1 MQALPLPG
9 GYGYDS
15 KPVDEFE
22 PPSYDEIAREET
34 PPYMENTVV
43 TTSIGEDGDVL
54 IEGLP
59 VGDALTFFVNM
70 LFSIAFDF
78 VGYMLTTMLAT
89 NHAAMHGSRSGLGFT
104 LIRYGFLLKA
114 KTREAELIAYQYDP
128 DNFDQEERVAQQNEW
143 VAYTMIVIGFFV
155 MLRANAE
162 FVRAQRLKAVI
173 LATSDLSTA

>member
-54 IEGLP
+54 IEGMFLNLC
-59 VGDALTFFVNM
+59 VCVCVFFV
-70 LFSIAFDF
+70 
-78 VGYMLTTMLAT
+78 
-89 NHAAMHGSRSGLGFT
+89 
-104 LIRYGFLLKA
+104 
-114 KTREAELIAYQYDP
+114 
-128 DNFDQEERVAQQNEW
+128 
-143 VAYTMIVIGFFV
+143 FFW
-155 MLRANAE
+155 
-162 FVRAQRLKAVI
+162 
-173 LATSDLSTA
+173 